1 MDGILAVFFTALA
14 GTVFAS
20 TMFSANNRIKAI
32 SVIWLVALVIAAPA
46 INTEWSRMS
55 NLLLDDENSHN
66 GLPKEWENKQV
77 LCIHFPDDSIPSD
90 FVDGRHHFNSAGE
103 EIFLDKLWNESGACI
118 GGYTDYENGFNFMLD
133 ATNATGGNLEV
144 NYSESSWGP
153 YITSIGGY
161 EPTGNS
167 YWSLHHNGAESMV
180 GIGDLILENNSV
192 VVWKV
197 ATW

>member
-1 MDGILAVFFTALA
+1 MADILAILFTALA
-14 GTVFAS
+14 LSIFSS
-20 TMFSANNRIKAI
+20 TMFSSNNKIKAI

-46 INTEWSRMS
+46 INAEWARMS
-55 NLLLDDENSHN
+55 NLLLEDDHSHN

-77 LCIHFPDDSIPSD
+77 LCVHFPEDSIPLD
-90 FVDGRHHFNSAGE
+90 FVDGRHHFNTAGE
-103 EIFLDKLWNESGACI
+103 EVFVDTLWNNSGACI
-118 GGYTDYENGFNFMLD
+118 GGYVDYESGFNFMLD

-144 NYSESSWGP
+144 NYLESSWGI
-153 YITSIGGY
+153 YITSIGGH

-167 YWSLHHNGAESMV
+167 YWSLYHNGVESMV

-192 VVWKV
+192 VVWQV